1 MCNFGGEI
9 KEPLGRVR
17 YIRLCP
23 VGTGTGWRIVFE
35 TPQGLATLILVPD
48 QHIAAPAAAQ
58 AKDALGDKWQPL
70 SDLWRTKQLQY
81 TWLRGL
87 MERHADFWQVTGDA
101 LDYAM
106 ASLKLDDAALRERL
120 MGLYL
125 RLHTYPEVKET
136 LSRLKA
142 GGMKLAILS
151 NGAPSMLAA
160 AAENSGIANFLDAII
175 SVEELGIFKPHP
187 SVYRLAASRLR
198 HAPSEMCFLSS
209 NAWDAHAAKAC
220 GYRVLWCNRFGQAP
234 ERIPEAPDAEIT
246 TLSALP
252 EIVGP

>member
-1 MCNFGGEI
+1 MRNFGGEI

-160 AAENSGIANFLDAII
+160 AA
-175 SVEELGIFKPHP
+175 
-187 SVYRLAASRLR
+187 SRLR